1 MVVTGDDERNTVLDE
16 QPVKAFP
23 SLLVPVE
30 AVMEDD
36 MKERLRSIVAW
47 PWIINTLLN

>member
-16 QPVKAFP
+16 QPVKAIP

-30 AVMEDD
+30 ASDG
-36 MKERLRSIVAW
+36 R
-47 PWIINTLLN
+47 